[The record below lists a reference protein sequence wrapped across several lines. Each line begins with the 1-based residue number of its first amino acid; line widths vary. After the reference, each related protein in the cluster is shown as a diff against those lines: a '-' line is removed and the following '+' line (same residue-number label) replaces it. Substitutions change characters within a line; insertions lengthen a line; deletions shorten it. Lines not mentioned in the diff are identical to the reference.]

1 MAPCQKIFD
10 HCFFSLITLSTEP
23 QIIRQKISLN
33 MFSVH
38 KKGGKLENL
47 VTLSFEPT
55 GTCMTPGS
63 LQHLQSATAWIFMWK
78 ICLKVYS
85 PRSKH
90 SYMNSIDLFVNTVY
104 SVYRTL
110 YVCATKSQPSTRN
123 VDKLQCTPA
132 RIPVALLENL
142 RKNDTNEN

>member
-38 KKGGKLENL
+38 KKGGKVENL

-90 SYMNSIDLFVNTVY
+90 SYMNSIDMFVNAVSRWHCMYVLWNLNHPLGTWTNY
-104 SVYRTL
+104 SAVLPESRSHCYKNP
-110 YVCATKSQPSTRN
+110 TKMTQMKIS
-123 VDKLQCTPA
+123 
-132 RIPVALLENL
+132 
-142 RKNDTNEN
+142 